1 MKRFLI
7 CILVL
12 CFSFNQCACN
22 NNPPTDSSVYTEEAT
37 DIDVD
42 YTSEYTV
49 SDNVILES
57 SKAEKTKFEVE
68 MTVNISSVNKQ
79 GIATMTAKTE
89 FSLNTENVTLEMIN
103 GNDEISIVCSGS
115 WRLEKLVDGK
125 YVEVIN
131 SNDKCN
137 SSCGPNA
144 SCFVLCDLSKYSHLI
159 SEGKYRFISPTLNIT
174 KETEKGLQDYIYQNE
189 KSFILYSEFEFVK

>member
-12 CFSFNQCACN
+12 CFSFNLCACN
-22 NNPPTDSSVYTEEAT
+22 NNPPDEVNPS
-37 DIDVD
+37 IDVD

-49 SDNVILES
+49 SNVVLES

-68 MTVNISSVNKQ
+68 MTINTTSVNEE
-79 GIATMTAKTE
+79 GIATMTAQNE
-89 FSLNTENVTLEMIN
+89 LPLNTEHVKLEIIN
-103 GNDEISIVCSGS
+103 GNDEISIVCSGY

-159 SEGKYRFISPTLNIT
+159 CEGKYRFISPTLNIA
-174 KETEKGLQDYIYQNE
+174 KDTENVRQDYIYQNE

>member
-12 CFSFNQCACN
+12 CFSFNLCACN
-22 NNPPTDSSVYTEEAT
+22 NNSPTDSSVYTEETT

-49 SDNVILES
+49 SDNVTIES

-79 GIATMTAKTE
+79 GIATMTTKTE
-89 FSLNTENVTLEMIN
+89 FPLNTENVTLEMIN

-137 SSCGPNA
+137 SSCGPNT
-144 SCFVLCDLSKYSHLI
+144 SCFVLCDVSKYSHLI

-174 KETEKGLQDYIYQNE
+174 KETENGLQDYIYKNE

>member
-7 CILVL
+7 YTLVL
-12 CFSFNQCACN
+12 YFSFNLCACSST
-22 NNPPTDSSVYTEEAT
+22 PPIDSSVYTEETT
-37 DIDVD
+37 DIDLD
-42 YTSEYTV
+42 YASEYTV
-49 SDNVILES
+49 VDDIVLES
-57 SKAEKTKFEVE
+57 SKAEKTKFEVK
-68 MTVNISSVNKQ
+68 MTVNISTVNKQ

-89 FSLNTENVTLEMIN
+89 VPLNTENLTLEMIN
-103 GNDEISIVCSGS
+103 SNNEISIVCSGS

-174 KETEKGLQDYIYQNE
+174 KETENGLQDYIYQNE